1 MIVYTDLMLA
11 AFAVMLLLASTLAL
25 TGASTSYEHLHTEQ
39 AQAAQKL
46 YTLFASCT
54 QESCAPGLPA
64 RSASEGVNLSI
75 SPSSMVVWFGS

>member
-25 TGASTSYEHLHTEQ
+25 TGSSASYEHVYAEQ

-54 QESCAPGLPA
+54 QESCAPSLPA
-64 RSASEGVNLSI
+64 HSASEGVNLSI